1 MQHATRQCSMQH
13 ATQQCNM
20 KNATRQYIVQH
31 DHHHATLAGNAQSVS
46 VTSVRSRSR
55 EQRSPPAGRPQPR
68 EGLHQSGSC
77 AARSAL
83 THIRVA
89 TRSGLSRM
97 GLPPTSPSQLSDTLA
112 RASRGRS
119 DRHRHRCAMPVGAHL
134 GAQCTVPKT
143 PFLALRARACARR
156 CVHVCVCVCM
166 CLCVCVCCV
175 CVVCVCVWVCVCVGA
190 IPGMEWWSRVWS

>member
-1 MQHATRQCSMQH
+1 MPRATCHRAVQRATCHRAVQHEERQHDRLSHATWQRSVQHWHVAVQRNMQHATWQFHMPRATRQCSMQH

-31 DHHHATLAGNAQSVS
+31 DHHHATRAGNAQSVS

-112 RASRGRS
+112 RASRGR
-119 DRHRHRCAMPVGAHL
+119 
-134 GAQCTVPKT
+134 
-143 PFLALRARACARR
+143 
-156 CVHVCVCVCM
+156 
-166 CLCVCVCCV
+166 
-175 CVVCVCVWVCVCVGA
+175 
-190 IPGMEWWSRVWS
+190 